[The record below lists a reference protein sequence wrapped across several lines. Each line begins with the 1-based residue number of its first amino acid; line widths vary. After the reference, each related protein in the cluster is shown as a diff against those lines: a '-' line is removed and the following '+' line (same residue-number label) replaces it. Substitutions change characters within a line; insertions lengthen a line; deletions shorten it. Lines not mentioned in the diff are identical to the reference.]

1 MRVFQLA
8 ASAALACVGLG
19 ISANAQSQV
28 ICPTSA
34 IGPASVDTG
43 FYSTDIFSTPAGL
56 KPRPIPYQ
64 VGPGF
69 DQKGL
74 CIDSARS
81 ITTRHRRRH
90 HVGYPGGDIHLY
102 LADAAY
108 YQIKFTIPGSIGTFD
123 TNDRDG
129 AFKAPGQDLCAPNSV
144 PSPAELDVC
153 LRSMGNGHY
162 YPYYMRYLDL
172 NGVKHKIEPGTHDH

>member
-1 MRVFQLA
+1 MRAFHLA
-8 ASAALACVGLG
+8 ASAALLCVGVGLA
-19 ISANAQSQV
+19 ANAHGQV
-28 ICPTSA
+28 ICPPGA
-34 IGPASVDTG
+34 AGAASVDTG
-43 FYSTDIFSTPAGL
+43 FYATDIFSTSAGV
-56 KPRPIPYQ
+56 KPKPIAYQ

-81 ITTRHRRRH
+81 IATRHRHR

-108 YQIKFTIPGSIGTFD
+108 YWITFTIPASIGTFD
-123 TNDRDG
+123 TNDPDG
-129 AFKAPGQDLCAPNSV
+129 AFKAPGQNLCAPNSV
-144 PSPAELDVC
+144 PSSAELDVC